1 MSLDPQL
8 REAIDMLLRDNRVVL
23 FMKGNRIQP
32 QCGFSAK
39 AVATLD
45 MLLPEYV
52 TIDVLQYPE
61 IREGIKLY
69 GNWPTVPQLYVE
81 GELLG
86 GSDIILE
93 MHASGELAEVLGIA
107 VPEVTD
113 DLAIEIEPAARDVIR
128 SALADHAGQ
137 AIHLKIDAGWGHQVS
152 LAPPDALSL
161 RVSSGDVEI
170 LIDPWSAGRARGL
183 RIGLKEQLAGTGFSF
198 ANPNAP
204 PPVRSLAV
212 TELKAWMDRGEDFHL
227 FDVRSEEERAHA
239 ALPGARPWEPETLR
253 FIDTLPRDASLVFMC
268 HKGGRSRAAAESF
281 RRKGYLR
288 VYNLEGGIDAWSAEI
303 DATLPR
309 Y

>member
-8 REAIDMLLRDNRVVL
+8 REAIDTLLRDNRVVL

-61 IREGIKLY
+61 IRDGIKLY

-93 MHASGELAEVLGIA
+93 MHASGELADALGVA
-107 VPEVTD
+107 APEIEGE
-113 DLAIEIEPAARDVIR
+113 LAIEMEPAARDVIR
-128 SALADHAGQ
+128 SALADHAEM
-137 AIHLKIDAGWGHQVS
+137 AVHLKIDAGWGHQLS
-152 LAPPDALSL
+152 LAPPDPRSL
-161 RVSSGDVEI
+161 RVGFGDVEI
-170 LIDPWSAGRARGL
+170 LIDPWSAARAQGL
-183 RIGLKEQLAGTGFSF
+183 RIGLQEQLSGTGFSF
-198 ANPNAP
+198 DNPGAP
-204 PPVRSLAV
+204 PPVRGLGA

-227 FDVRSEEERAHA
+227 FDVRGEDERAQA

-253 FIDTLPRDASLVFMC
+253 FIETLPQDAALVFMC

-281 RRKGYLR
+281 RRKGYSR
-288 VYNLEGGIDAWSAEI
+288 VYNLEGGIDAWSEEV
-303 DATLPR
+303 DQTLPR